1 MNQTLIRKPRVRTTP
16 VRKETVAAL
25 RDMAFVLSL
34 TQRVREEMKG
44 KAARR

>member
-1 MNQTLIRKPRVRTTP
+1 MNQTLTRTPRARTTP

-34 TQRVREEMKG
+34 TQRVSRTMKG
-44 KAARR
+44 GASRR